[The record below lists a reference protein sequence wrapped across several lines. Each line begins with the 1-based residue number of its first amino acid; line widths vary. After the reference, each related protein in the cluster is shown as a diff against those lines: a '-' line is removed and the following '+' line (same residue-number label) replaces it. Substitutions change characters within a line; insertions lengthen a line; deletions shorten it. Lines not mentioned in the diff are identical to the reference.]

1 MNRCSLMKPFSISK
15 LSLLHRFVL
24 TGFVVL
30 LAGMAVIG
38 TWVSNEIEK
47 GVISGTGVVTS
58 IYLHG
63 AISHRLQ
70 SLAGGGRMNEADR
83 IALDRELAGTHFG
96 ERAVALRVWTRDSRI
111 VYSSANPLLVGRK
124 FPVTAALAAAFGGE
138 VRTQVAKQS
147 DLEIELGAR
156 RSARLI
162 ETFAPIRN
170 DNDGSIIAVA
180 ELYQTA
186 DDLVQDMRAAQWRNW
201 GVQAAVTLAILA
213 LFSVLVKRANNTIV
227 DQQRELEEKVAQL
240 TTLLAQNKQLHERVS
255 RAAARTT
262 ALNERVLR
270 HVAADLHDGPGQ
282 GLALASMRIES
293 IAKMWGNGTVAA
305 GRDAVVEE
313 FRTVHLALQSAL
325 VDLRAIVRGLYLPE
339 IEPLS
344 VAETIQRAVSEHER
358 KSNVAVTLKLGE
370 VPAEA
375 PLPLKMTIFRVLQ
388 ESLANGFRH
397 GGGNNQR
404 VTVAVSAGQ
413 LIVEVAD
420 AGKGF
425 DPKTVKTGGHLGLV
439 GMRERVEVLGGR
451 FEVQSAP
458 TQGTVVRASL
468 PLSQREESD
477 D

>member
-1 MNRCSLMKPFSISK
+1 MARSSDMNTFPLSR
-15 LSLLHRFVL
+15 LSLLHRFLL
-24 TGFVVL
+24 TGFAVL
-30 LAGMAVIG
+30 LGGMAVIG

-58 IYLHG
+58 IYLNS
-63 AISHRLQ
+63 AISHHLQ
-70 SLAGGGRMNEADR
+70 SLAGGGRINDADR
-83 IALDRELAGTHFG
+83 VALDRELASTHFG
-96 ERAVALRVWTRDSRI
+96 DRVVALRVWTRDGRI

-124 FPVTAALAAAFGGE
+124 FPVTAALAAAVRGE

-147 DLEIELGAR
+147 DLEIQLGAR
-156 RSARLI
+156 RSSLLI
-162 ETFAPIRN
+162 ETYAPIRG

-186 DDLVQDMRAAQWRNW
+186 DDLVQDVRAAQWRNW

-213 LFSVLVKRANNTIV
+213 LFSALVKRANDTIV
-227 DQQRELEEKVAQL
+227 LQQRELKEKLAQL
-240 TTLLAQNKQLHERVS
+240 TTLLAQNELLHERVS

-282 GLALASMRIES
+282 GLALALMRIES
-293 IAKMWGNGTVAA
+293 VAKMWGNGTGAVGGDSVA
-305 GRDAVVEE
+305 EE

-325 VDLRAIVRGLYLPE
+325 VDLRAIVRGMYLPE

-344 VAETIQRAVSEHER
+344 VSETIQRAVSEHER
-358 KSNVAVTLKLGE
+358 KSNVVVALNLNE

-375 PLPLKMTIFRVLQ
+375 PLPVRMTLFRVLQ
-388 ESLANGFRH
+388 ESLSNGFRH
-397 GGGNNQR
+397 GGGNDQR
-404 VTVAVSAGQ
+404 VTVASSGDQ

-425 DPKTVKTGGHLGLV
+425 DPKTVKTGGHLGLI
-439 GMRERVEVLGGR
+439 GMRERVEVLGGS
-451 FEVQSAP
+451 FEVKSAP

-468 PLSQREESD
+468 PLSQREERD